1 MKEVCYKERRHTDS
15 KKWDA
20 CREQFG
26 EEELLPLWV
35 ADMDFEA
42 PACVREALRKYV
54 RWRRNGSGS
63 PREWFRQ
70 STGWCRY

>member
-26 EEELLPLWV
+26 LSLIHI
-35 ADMDFEA
+35 
-42 PACVREALRKYV
+42 
-54 RWRRNGSGS
+54 
-63 PREWFRQ
+63 
-70 STGWCRY
+70 

>member
-35 ADMDFEA
+35 ADMDF
-42 PACVREALRKYV
+42 
-54 RWRRNGSGS
+54 
-63 PREWFRQ
+63 
-70 STGWCRY
+70 